1 MLRIPMIEERLVKYM
16 MPFTIIMEP
25 WETFTDRTMKQPNI
39 QRRMLLRAI
48 LPKIELEG

>member
-16 MPFTIIMEP
+16 MPFTTIMEP
-25 WETFTDRTMKQPNI
+25 WETFTDRIMKQPNI

-48 LPKIELEG
+48 LPKIEPEG